1 MAKKTLKYS
10 ADNINR
16 LLEKIDQLDLSDVTG
31 KAPNLFIGTVTTLP
45 SGSNAT
51 ATITPS
57 GTDSYFIN
65 LGIPKGDKGDA
76 PTIKVGTVTQG
87 SIANVVIREVG
98 GELLFDFTLPKGE
111 KGDTGDKGDKGDK
124 GEKGDAPT
132 IKVGTITQGTANVA
146 IREVN
151 GEYLFDFTL
160 PNGSGGG
167 TAPTIKVGT
176 VTQGVTANVT
186 MREVG
191 GEHLLDFTL
200 PKGDKG
206 EKGDKGD
213 KGADGKTP
221 NFTIGTVT
229 TLNSD
234 QNATVTISGT
244 FPNLVLNFGIPRG
257 KDSTSTTPSEPT
269 TPTEYMYYGRL
280 PIEDVGGRVIQYN
293 EITEAMILKGVT
305 DGKLTKATPHTLG
318 KTSLGKY
325 SQTARGDYQIVI
337 VPAANGFT
345 VTKDNG
351 LGGKT
356 RFDEDTSG
364 ANGIDITINTI
375 PCKLYGEMLTA
386 QGETFIYI
394 D

>member
-1 MAKKTLKYS
+1 MSDNLTASLSVGVIYS
-10 ADNINR
+10 GDGSGLTPEQEEQLN
-16 LLEKIDQLDLSDVTG
+16 KIPMIEQSVEEITNNLNSKANTSDI
-31 KAPNLFIGTVTTLP
+31 P
-45 SGSNAT
+45 T
-51 ATITPS
+51 AIETYVMTHR
-57 GTDSYFIN
+57 D
-65 LGIPKGDKGDA
+65 
-76 PTIKVGTVTQG
+76 
-87 SIANVVIREVG
+87 
-98 GELLFDFTLPKGE
+98 EL
-111 KGDTGDKGDKGDK
+111 KGDTGAAGRD
-124 GEKGDAPT
+124 
-132 IKVGTITQGTANVA
+132 GTNA
-146 IREVN
+146 VN
-151 GEYLFDFTL
+151 
-160 PNGSGGG
+160 
-167 TAPTIKVGT
+167 
-176 VTQGVTANVT
+176 
-186 MREVG
+186 
-191 GEHLLDFTL
+191 
-200 PKGDKG
+200 
-206 EKGDKGD
+206 
-213 KGADGKTP
+213 P

-229 TLNSD
+229 TLEPNESP
-234 QNATVTISGT
+234 TVTLSGT
-244 FPNLVLNFGIPRG
+244 YPNLVLNFGIPRG
-257 KDSTSTTPSEPT
+257 AGQTADTTK
-269 TPTEYMYYGRL
+269 YMYYGRL
-280 PIEDVGGRVIQYN
+280 PVKDVGGRVIQYN